1 MLEDHAKLINFFN
14 QAEEV
19 VGRKRLQKM
28 IYIMKKCDID
38 FSERYSFHFYGP
50 YSEELS
56 TRIEELCN
64 LGFLDEEKEKEK
76 GYYQYR
82 YQLTD
87 SGKDFLKDAEV
98 DTPKLSPMITKMNE
112 QSSKFLELVSTMM
125 YFDNFSKDEVEEK
138 VLTVKSK
145 QNFTD
150 EDLTEAWKFIDE
162 LKKQT
167 H

>member
-1 MLEDHAKLINFFN
+1 MLEDHAKLMAFFE
-14 QAEEV
+14 QADEV

-28 IYIMKKCDID
+28 VYILKKSGFD

-50 YSEELS
+50 YSEELT

-64 LGFLDEEKEKEK
+64 LGFLVEEKEKEK

-82 YQLTD
+82 YTLTNQGTSFLDD
-87 SGKDFLKDAEV
+87 S
-98 DTPKLSPMITKMNE
+98 MIQAPNMSSLIEKMNAK
-112 QSSKFLELVSTMM
+112 SSKFLELVSTMLF
-125 YFDNFSKDEVEEK
+125 FDTFPKEEVEQK

-145 QNFTD
+145 QNYTD
-150 EDLTEAWKFIDE
+150 EDLQEAWAFIDE
-162 LKKQT
+162 MQS

>member
-1 MLEDHAKLINFFN
+1 MLEDHAKLMAFFE
-14 QAEEV
+14 QAKEV

-28 IYIMKKCDID
+28 IYILKKSGVD

-56 TRIEELCN
+56 TRVEELSN
-64 LGFLDEEKEKEK
+64 LGFIQENKEKEK

-82 YQLTD
+82 YQLTNEGI
-87 SGKDFLKDAEV
+87 SFLNQAETELPDV
-98 DTPKLSPMITKMNE
+98 SAFIEEMNE
-112 QSSKFLELVSTMM
+112 QSSRFLELVSTML
-125 YFDNFSKDEVEEK
+125 YFDNFSKEEVEDK

-145 QNFTD
+145 QNFTAD
-150 EDLTEAWKFIDE
+150 ELDEAWTFIDRI
-162 LKKQT
+162 KKQQ

>member
-1 MLEDHAKLINFFN
+1 MLEDHAKLMAFFE
-14 QAEEV
+14 QAQEV

-28 IYIMKKCDID
+28 VYILKKSGFD

-64 LGFLDEEKEKEK
+64 LGFLVEEKEKEK

-82 YQLTD
+82 YTLTD
-87 SGKDFLKDAEV
+87 NGTSFLDDSNINTPNMSGL
-98 DTPKLSPMITKMNE
+98 IYKMND
-112 QSSKFLELVSTMM
+112 QSSKFLELVSTMLF
-125 YFDNFSKDEVEEK
+125 FDNFSKEEVEQK

-145 QNFTD
+145 QNYTD
-150 EDLTEAWKFIDE
+150 EDFKEAWTFIDE
-162 LKKQT
+162 MKK

>member
-1 MLEDHAKLINFFN
+1 MLEDHAKLMAFFE

-28 IYIMKKCDID
+28 VYILKKSGFD

-64 LGFLDEEKEKEK
+64 LGFLVEEKEKEK

-82 YQLTD
+82 YTLTD
-87 SGKDFLKDAEV
+87 QGTSFLDDSKVQAPNMSE
-98 DTPKLSPMITKMNE
+98 MIDKMN
-112 QSSKFLELVSTMM
+112 QKSSKFLELVSTMLF
-125 YFDNFSKDEVEEK
+125 FDNFPKEEIEQK

-145 QNFTD
+145 QNYTD
-150 EDLTEAWKFIDE
+150 EDLEEAWLFIDE
-162 LKKQT
+162 MKK

>member
-1 MLEDHAKLINFFN
+1 MLEDHAKLMAFFE

-28 IYIMKKCDID
+28 VYILKKTGYD

-64 LGFLDEEKEKEK
+64 LGFLVEEKEKEK

-82 YQLTD
+82 YTLTD
-87 SGKDFLKDAEV
+87 QGTSFLDDSKVQAPNMSE
-98 DTPKLSPMITKMNE
+98 LIEKMDSK
-112 QSSKFLELVSTMM
+112 SSKFLELVSTML
-125 YFDNFSKDEVEEK
+125 YFDTFPKEEIEQK

-145 QNFTD
+145 QNYTD
-150 EDLTEAWKFIDE
+150 EDLQEAWAFIE
-162 LKKQT
+162 EMQS

>member
-1 MLEDHAKLINFFN
+1 MLEDHARLMVLFE
-14 QAEEV
+14 QAKEV

-28 IYIMKKCDID
+28 VYILKKCGFA

-64 LGFLDEEKEKEK
+64 LGFLDEEREKEK

-82 YQLTD
+82 YHLTD
-87 SGKDFLKDAEV
+87 RGVGFLDHSGVEPSDMSHV
-98 DTPKLSPMITKMNE
+98 IQKMDDH
-112 QSSKFLELVSTMM
+112 SSKFLELVATML
-125 YFDNFSKDEVEEK
+125 YFDNFSKEEIEDK
-138 VLTVKSK
+138 VKTVKSQ
-145 QNFTD
+145 QNYTESDF
-150 EDLTEAWKFIDE
+150 EEAWRFITD
-162 LKKQT
+162 LKV

>member
-1 MLEDHAKLINFFN
+1 M
-14 QAEEV
+14 V
-19 VGRKRLQKM
+19 
-28 IYIMKKCDID
+28 YILKKSGFD

-56 TRIEELCN
+56 TRVEELCN

-82 YQLTD
+82 YTLTEQGTGFLDD
-87 SGKDFLKDAEV
+87 SKVQAPNMTELIE
-98 DTPKLSPMITKMNE
+98 KMNVK
-112 QSSKFLELVSTMM
+112 SSKFLELVSTML
-125 YFDNFSKDEVEEK
+125 YFDTFPKHEVEEK

-145 QNFTD
+145 QNYTD
-150 EDLTEAWKFIDE
+150 EDLQDAWSFIE
-162 LKKQT
+162 EMKA

>member
-1 MLEDHAKLINFFN
+1 MLEDHAKLMAFFK
-14 QAEEV
+14 QANEI

-28 IYIMKKCDID
+28 VYILKKSGFP

-64 LGFLDEEKEKEK
+64 LGFIGEAKEKEK
-76 GYYQYR
+76 GYFQYR
-82 YQLTD
+82 YYLTEQGEGFLAEADVGVSDMTGLMEEMD
-87 SGKDFLKDAEV
+87 SK
-98 DTPKLSPMITKMNE
+98 
-112 QSSKFLELVSTMM
+112 SSKFLELVSTML
-125 YFDNFSKDEVEEK
+125 YFEEFTQEEVEEK

-145 QNFTD
+145 QNYTE
-150 EDLTEAWKFIDE
+150 EDFSEAWEFIR
-162 LKKQT
+162 KMKA

>member
-1 MLEDHAKLINFFN
+1 MLEDHARLMAFFE
-14 QAEEV
+14 QAQEV

-28 IYIMKKCDID
+28 VYILKKCGFD

-64 LGFLDEEKEKEK
+64 LGFLDEAKEKEK

-82 YQLTD
+82 YHLTD
-87 SGKDFLKDAEV
+87 RGAGFLSESGVTTPSMDAV
-98 DTPKLSPMITKMNE
+98 IQKMDE
-112 QSSKFLELVSTMM
+112 QSSKFLELVSTML
-125 YFDNFSKDEVEEK
+125 YFDNSSKEEIEDK
-138 VLTVKSK
+138 VRTVKSQ
-145 QNFTD
+145 QNY
-150 EDLTEAWKFIDE
+150 TEADFEEAWRFINDM
-162 LKKQT
+162 K

>member
-1 MLEDHAKLINFFN
+1 MLEDHAKLMAFFE
-14 QAEEV
+14 QADEI

-28 IYIMKKCDID
+28 VYILKKCGFD
-38 FSERYSFHFYGP
+38 FSERYTFHFYGP

-64 LGFLDEEKEKEK
+64 LGFIEEEREKEK

-87 SGKDFLKDAEV
+87 RGVHFL
-98 DTPKLSPMITKMNE
+98 E
-112 QSSKFLELVSTMM
+112 QSDLRPENMTTLIEEMDEHSSKFLELVSTML
-125 YFDNFSKDEVEEK
+125 YFEDFSKDEIEEK
-138 VLTVKSK
+138 VQTVKSQ
-145 QNFTD
+145 QNYTVDDF
-150 EDLTEAWKFIDE
+150 EAAWEFIAR
-162 LKKQT
+162 LNA